1 MRLWRM
7 AAGGRVSRQA
17 GVSGGPRCQGRLD
30 RGAIVRGSRQVAH
43 FAGLRVAARLSI
55 LGGTRPAIIRG
66 GDPGGP
72 NLACLPKGCAAVGAT
87 DFCWVRRGG
96 AWHSKRPARS

>member
-1 MRLWRM
+1 VSAVPRCWRGS
-7 AAGGRVSRQA
+7 GGRA
-17 GVSGGPRCQGRLD
+17 D
-30 RGAIVRGSRQVAH
+30 RTCTAQMAH
-43 FAGLRVAARLSI
+43 FAGLRAEAKLSI

-72 NLACLPKGCAAVGAT
+72 NLACLPKGCAAGGAT

-96 AWHSKRPARS
+96 AWHSKRPEVRREIPRLRSG